1 MRQLDLHPIRAL
13 AGLLVLA
20 FVLFMLS
27 GIPTLRDATSGGW
40 LVVGNITW
48 FGFLISGLLFVVVG
62 LVVVVRR
69 VAHRS
74 AA

>member
-20 FVLFMLS
+20 FVLFTLS

-40 LVVGNITW
+40 FVVGNITW
-48 FGFLISGLLFVVVG
+48 FGFLISALLFVVAG
-62 LVVVVRR
+62 IVVVVRR